1 MTTSATLDSSS
12 VQLQAGEQVVIP
24 LQIRNNGEIV
34 EGYQIEVVGPPA
46 AWSTV
51 EPATVSLYP
60 GSSTTATVSF
70 HPPRSSTVPAGEQ
83 KFGVIV
89 TPTEHPD
96 EAVVPEGVVEVLPFL
111 DTTAELLPRTSQGRR
126 QGRHQ
131 VAVDNRGNVPVTT
144 VLAATDPT
152 GKVRFAVSP
161 QALTVGAGEAAFADV
176 RVRPAKRIWRGAP
189 VTYPIAVEVAPQES
203 PSVVLDGTYVQQ
215 PTFPPWLGKALL
227 ALLALLLLLAALWF
241 LLLKPAIE
249 NTAEDAV
256 QPEAQQ
262 AAADAAKAEEKA
274 EEAGGAATGAQDA
287 AGSAEKSADKAASIV
302 GEANAPGK
310 FQTTTL
316 SERLATTTEEK
327 NDETDTFTVPAKTT
341 MQLTD
346 IVMSNPQGDFGRV
359 RVRIGGREL
368 FDMALE
374 NFRDIDYHFVTPI
387 NGAAGDQLEM
397 VVNCRKAGQ
406 PPAAEHPADHLRH
419 VDVRRRR
426 AHQEGRLSLTSYDV
440 GAAARRRP
448 TRTPHRVT

>member
-70 HPPRSSTVPAGEQ
+70 HPPRSSTVPAGEL

-152 GKVRFAVSP
+152 GKVKFAVSP
-161 QALTVGAGEAAFADV
+161 QALTVGAGQAAFADV

-227 ALLALLLLLAALWF
+227 ALLALLLLLLALWF

-256 QPEAQQ
+256 QPEAEQ
-262 AAADAAKAEEKA
+262 AAADAAQAEKKAD
-274 EEAGGAATGAQDA
+274 EAGGAAGQAKDSAGTAQQA
-287 AGSAEKSADKAASIV
+287 EEGVKTILKENKIKVAGTPVPFSR
-302 GEANAPGK
+302 
-310 FQTTTL
+310 
-316 SERLATTTEEK
+316 RLAAETAK
-327 NDETDTFTVPAKTT
+327 GDDETRSFPVPAGKT
-341 MQLTD
+341 MAVTD
-346 IVMSNPQGDFGRV
+346 IVLSNPQGDFGRV
-359 RVRIGGREL
+359 RIRIAGQEL

-374 NFRDIDYHFVTPI
+374 NFRDIDYHFVAPI
-387 NGAAGDQLEM
+387 QASPGDLVEM
-397 VVNCRKAGQ
+397 VVNCRLPGK
-406 PPAAEHPADHLRH
+406 PPAQTPAPKTCDTSMY
-419 VDVRRRR
+419 VGG
-426 AHQEGRLSLTSYDV
+426 ELTKKAS
-440 GAAARRRP
+440 
-448 TRTPHRVT
+448 